1 MALAPARRLA
11 AIAARPMTPALISL
25 KLLLSPGL
33 VLLAWWLGRRFGPTI
48 GGRTAALP
56 VVAGPILLVLAL
68 AEGDAFAAHAARFAL
83 VGVLPLTLFGVGY
96 AWTARRLPANLGRR
110 YTALF
115 SALTGWGVFIT
126 VAAAMQLGL
135 QRVTSDSSET
145 PLLVCIAV
153 ALTSLLVTPRLVS
166 AVHDDHRPPRRHHLT
181 AEVGGRALGAM
192 ALVAAL
198 TTAAAALGAAWS
210 GLLASFPVALSVV
223 VIAAHISD
231 GPTSVQPIFRGYLHG
246 LYGYMAFLALFSWS
260 LPRLGLVWALAISW
274 PSAPFVQC
282 LHHLIG
288 SRWST
293 KKPPIV

>member
-1 MALAPARRLA
+1 MALAPIRPLA

-68 AEGDAFAAHAARFAL
+68 TEGTAFAAQSARFAL

-96 AWTARRLPANLGRR
+96 AWTARRLPASRGRLH
-110 YTALF
+110 TAMLSALAGWCVF
-115 SALTGWGVFIT
+115 SA
-126 VAAAMQLGL
+126 VAAAMQLGM
-135 QRVTSDSSET
+135 RAISDGSSGA
-145 PLLVCIAV
+145 PILVCAAV
-153 ALTSLLVTPRLVS
+153 ALTALLVTPRLVS

-181 AEVGGRALGAM
+181 AEVGGRAFGAM

-198 TTAAAALGAAWS
+198 TTMAGALGAAWS

-246 LYGYMAFLALFSWS
+246 LYGYITFLALFSWS
-260 LPRLGLVWALAISW
+260 LPRLGLVWALALSW
-274 PSAPFVQC
+274 PAAPLVQW
-282 LHHLIG
+282 LHHAVV
-288 SRWST
+288 SRRAT
-293 KKPPIV
+293 KNR

>member
-1 MALAPARRLA
+1 
-11 AIAARPMTPALISL
+11 MTPALISL

-33 VLLAWWLGRRFGPTI
+33 VLLAWWLGRRFGPMI

-68 AEGDAFAAHAARFAL
+68 TEGTAFAAQSARFAL

-96 AWTARRLPANLGRR
+96 AWTARRLPASCGRIR
-110 YTALF
+110 SAMLRAL
-115 SALTGWGVFIT
+115 AGWCVFIA
-126 VAAAMQLGL
+126 VAAGMQQGL
-135 QRVTSDSSET
+135 RAISANSSGA
-145 PLLVCIAV
+145 PILICVAV
-153 ALTSLLVTPRLVS
+153 ALTAILITPRLIA
-166 AVHDDHRPPRRHHLT
+166 AVRDDHLPPRRHHLT
-181 AEVGGRALGAM
+181 AEVGGRALGA
-192 ALVAAL
+192 LVLVGAL
-198 TTAAAALGAAWS
+198 TTMAGALGAAWS

-223 VIAAHISD
+223 VIAANISD